1 MGEQS
6 MNSCKRI
13 IGVLLG
19 IFLTVGVCT
28 SSVSAA
34 GKVGDFYSDT
44 TADIQRVVGDK
55 YLFSASGLSE
65 GDTYTVGNGKV
76 LSTYTVEGSTTAL
89 GYDAGQKNP
98 NVFSYVFGFHC
109 IGKGETGIY
118 IRHNGKAVR
127 LFKVKVNSNVLQ
139 LKQALGTNPAKYTK
153 VKIHYMCCCKMVTD
167 QQEIWLNGQRMR
179 LARVGGLTKSPFTQK
194 TAAERLG

>member
-1 MGEQS
+1 MS
-6 MNSCKRI
+6 SCKRI
-13 IGVLLG
+13 VGVLLS

-55 YLFSASGLSE
+55 YLFCVSGLSE

-76 LSTYTVEGSTTAL
+76 LSTYTVEGCTTDL
-89 GYDAGQKNP
+89 GYDKGQKNP
-98 NVFSYVFGFHC
+98 NIFSYVFGFRC
-109 IGKGETGIY
+109 ISEGETGIY
-118 IRHNGKAVR
+118 IRHAGNGKAVR

-139 LKQALGTNPAKYTK
+139 LKQALGTNPAEYTK
-153 VKIHYMCCCKMVTD
+153 VKIHYMCYYKPAENR
-167 QQEIWLNGQRMR
+167 EILEWHC
-179 LARVGGLTKSPFTQK
+179 VS
-194 TAAERLG
+194 